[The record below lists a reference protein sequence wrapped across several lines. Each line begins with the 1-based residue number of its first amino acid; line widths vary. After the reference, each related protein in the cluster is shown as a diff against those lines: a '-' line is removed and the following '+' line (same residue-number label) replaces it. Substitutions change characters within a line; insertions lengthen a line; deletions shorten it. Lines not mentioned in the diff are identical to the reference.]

1 MRLGAEY
8 AEESASEEQEVANGY
23 LDAINAKAEID
34 NAISHID
41 KHEQC
46 LEDIANAIYYIQM
59 LKEKQEKLDAE
70 SYADEMERLRQAS
83 YRW

>member
-1 MRLGAEY
+1 MSLR
-8 AEESASEEQEVANGY
+8 EECEGEAREVAAGY
-23 LDAINAKAEID
+23 LDAHNAIEELE